1 MDNEYAGVTTRF
13 LRQDER
19 LVLSAETEM
28 PLVIEA
34 QESTSIAFFNQF
46 LSTNS
51 DQLLADIT
59 RFGAVLLRGFEV
71 HSDKDFENAMLS
83 IRGLQGISDAFM
95 SEEGRIPAEGCQFIL
110 HTNAVYKTGG
120 TLYLGGFHSENYYST
135 DVPCYISFCCLT
147 PSALGGE
154 TGLVNMTK
162 VYDHLTAELKLRL
175 EKNAFFVRKWL
186 VSEVA
191 KRYHLPA
198 EAVINI
204 AHQVGLP
211 VIGRSSKQFILLY
224 KPSVFIH
231 PETKKK
237 ALQINQFEVI
247 GLNEV
252 LRKLFI
258 KDYPGNTWFW
268 HRVVWRLPRGVLK
281 GLEII
286 YLMFASFF
294 YSPKESL
301 NILRTK
307 IQTYIAS
314 KFHKKGKLPEFNA
327 EKVGDCFNK
336 KDIKTLAKLMRTYYC
351 SCLWQKGDILVVDNR
366 QIAHAGMP
374 GAGPRLIRAMIC
386 NPLEMQYFPT
396 ESGILDCKN
405 RTTDTV
411 ASYMTTGDFNQKNPR
426 NGYTDQKHC
435 SPETTI

>member
-1 MDNEYAGVTTRF
+1 MDNQYAGVNARF

-34 QESTSIAFFNQF
+34 KETTSIAFLNQF

-51 DQLLADIT
+51 EQILADIT

-71 HSDKDFENAMLS
+71 QSDQDFENAMLS

-135 DVPCYISFCCLT
+135 DVPSYISFCCLT

-154 TGLVNMTK
+154 TGLVNMAK
-162 VYDHLTAELKLRL
+162 VYDHLTSELKHRL
-175 EKNAFFVRKWL
+175 EKNAFFVSKWL

-191 KRYHLPA
+191 KRYHIPP
-198 EAVINI
+198 ESVVNI

-211 VIGRSSKQFILLY
+211 VVGQGSSQFILMY

-237 ALQINQFEVI
+237 ALQINQFEVV

-268 HRVVWRLPRGVLK
+268 HRVVWRLPRAVLK

-307 IQTYIAS
+307 IRTYIAS
-314 KFHKKGKLPEFNA
+314 KSHKQNKLPEFNA
-327 EKVGDCFNK
+327 EKVGDCFSK

-351 SCLWQKGDILVVDNR
+351 SCLWQKGDILIVDNR
-366 QIAHAGMP
+366 QVVHAGMP

-386 NPLEMQYFPT
+386 NPLEMQYLPT
-396 ESGILDCKN
+396 ESGVLDCKN
-405 RTTDTV
+405 RTTETV
-411 ASYMTTGDFNQKNPR
+411 ASYMTAGDFNKENITNGCKDKN
-426 NGYTDQKHC
+426 NC
-435 SPETTI
+435 SSEPIV